1 MDLYREYA
9 IAPARHVAALWHR
22 LGRYLSHAD
31 QRAATT
37 LTAKHDNGGT
47 APEKSGSSLPH
58 HFLLVVEG
66 DDVPNHEGGPRDHL
80 WRRGLGSTGVAGAMG
95 PRTRE

>member
-37 LTAKHDNGGT
+37 LTAKHDNG
-47 APEKSGSSLPH
+47 ARRPRSRVLV
-58 HFLLVVEG
+58 FL
-66 DDVPNHEGGPRDHL
+66 
-80 WRRGLGSTGVAGAMG
+80 T
-95 PRTRE
+95 TFC